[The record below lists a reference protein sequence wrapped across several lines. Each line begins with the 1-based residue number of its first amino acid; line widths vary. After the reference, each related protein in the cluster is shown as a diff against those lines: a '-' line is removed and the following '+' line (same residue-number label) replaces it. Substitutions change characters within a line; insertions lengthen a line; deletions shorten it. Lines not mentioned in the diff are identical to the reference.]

1 MKHGAAIRRRARRSR
16 AGVTLLELL
25 IVMAMTA
32 ILAGALSFALG
43 NEVNAKNTFETREA
57 AIDHT
62 DTLERE
68 ITHLLQGA
76 RLSAAAAS
84 AQASTYYS
92 SSSTTATTYFESTTD
107 SGAGAGQGSNRIT
120 FTTTAPGI
128 PMSALYNTND
138 AQDFTTEQQDMGPV
152 GGLAEASLGTYPVGD
167 AGGRNGLFL
176 RIQRPSDADPTQGGM
191 EYDLDPDVTGIS
203 FQFWDGLEWDSTWS
217 TATNTTSAGNPALP
231 QAVQVSYTLAGDPAN
246 TIHMFVVPIPASTIT
261 AQSPATGA
269 STQ

>member
-1 MKHGAAIRRRARRSR
+1 MKPGAVKTARTRRAQ
-16 AGVTLLELL
+16 AGLTLVELL
-25 IVMAMTA
+25 IVMVMTA

-43 NEVNAKNTFETREA
+43 NEVNADRAFETREA

-62 DTLERE
+62 DTMERQ

-76 RLSAAAAS
+76 RLSSTAATS
-84 AQASTYYS
+84 QASTYYTTN
-92 SSSTTATTYFESTTD
+92 STTATTYFESTTD

-128 PMSALYNTND
+128 PMAMMYSTD
-138 AQDFTTEQQDMGPV
+138 DFDTQQQEYGPA
-152 GGLAEASLGTYPVGD
+152 GGLAEVSLGTYPVGD

-203 FQFWDGLEWDSTWS
+203 FQFWDGLEWDSTWNTS
-217 TATNTTSAGNPALP
+217 TNTTSAGYPALP
-231 QAVQVSYTLAGDPAN
+231 QAVEVTYTLAGDPAN
-246 TIHMFVVPIPASTIT
+246 TLHTFVVPIPASTIT

-269 STQ
+269 ASQ